1 MKHPELLA
9 PEGSL
14 RAMDTN
20 YYSILGG
27 GARLRLLEVFFDL
40 QIPELLGHH
49 GPMPAQQ
56 ICVLL
61 GLNLDRGWKF
71 LHLLALSGLLEESNG
86 VYSGDETLFGL
97 SADAKYFFGP
107 AGTEGFFYR
116 DLVEFWKKVANLSL
130 IDVLRGAPLPEG
142 INWPYATRES
152 VAHFEYYWMRL
163 TAAGSID
170 TLLMSQAVAKADKLL
185 DIGGGDG
192 TVGCALCSAY
202 PHMQVTVFNL
212 PVSAELALAHIA
224 ERQMTQRVHVHEGD
238 FFKDEF
244 PTGFDHVLFNRTLA
258 DWQPTVCKMLFDKV
272 RRSMAPGGKL
282 VINEAMLEGNTDF
295 TLAWEFRYI
304 FYDSY
309 GRALFKPL
317 SVYKQLLED
326 AGFRVTKVTPMRDEA
341 FYSVIEAEAVT

>member
-1 MKHPELLA
+1 MNHPELTPPA
-9 PEGSL
+9 GSL
-14 RAMDTN
+14 RAMDN
-20 YYSILGG
+20 HFYSFLGG
-27 GARLRLLEVFFDL
+27 GARLRLLEVFIEL
-40 QIPELLGHH
+40 QIPELLGHR

-56 ICVLL
+56 ICALL
-61 GLNLDRGWKF
+61 GLKLHRGWKF
-71 LHLLALSGLLEESNG
+71 LHLLALTGLLEETHG

-97 SADAKYFFGP
+97 STDAKYYFGP
-107 AGTEGFFYR
+107 AGNEGFFYR
-116 DLVEFWKKVANLSL
+116 DLVAFWKKVADLSL
-130 IDVLRGAPLPEG
+130 IDVLRGSALPDG
-142 INWPYATRES
+142 IHWPYATPDS

-170 TLLMSQAVAKADKLL
+170 TLLMSNAMVNAQKVL

-202 PHMQVTVFNL
+202 PAIQVTVFNL
-212 PVSAELALAHIA
+212 PVSAELARTHIA
-224 ERQMTQRVHVHEGD
+224 ERHMNDRVHVHEGD

-258 DWQPTVCKMLFDKV
+258 DWQPTVCKMLFDQV
-272 RRSMAPGGKL
+272 RRSMAPGAKL

-317 SVYKQLLED
+317 SVYQQLLED
-326 AGFRVTKVTPMRDEA
+326 AGFRITHVTPMRNEA
-341 FYSVIEAEAVT
+341 FYSVIEAEVMG

>member
-1 MKHPELLA
+1 
-9 PEGSL
+9 
-14 RAMDTN
+14 
-20 YYSILGG
+20 
-27 GARLRLLEVFFDL
+27 
-40 QIPELLGHH
+40 
-49 GPMPAQQ
+49 MPAQQ

-61 GLNLDRGWKF
+61 GLNLHRGWKF

-97 SADAKYFFGP
+97 SADAKYFFG
-107 AGTEGFFYR
+107 ATGTEGFFYR
-116 DLVEFWKKVANLSL
+116 DLVSFWKKVANLSL
-130 IDVLRGAPLPEG
+130 IDVLRGAALPEG

-152 VAHFEYYWMRL
+152 VTHFEYYWMRL

-202 PHMQVTVFNL
+202 PNMQVTVFNL
-212 PVSAELALAHIA
+212 PVSAELAQTHIA
-224 ERQMTQRVHVHEGD
+224 ERQMTQRVHVHAGD

-244 PTGFDHVLFNRTLA
+244 PTGFDHVLFNR
-258 DWQPTVCKMLFDKV
+258 
-272 RRSMAPGGKL
+272 
-282 VINEAMLEGNTDF
+282 

-326 AGFRVTKVTPMRDEA
+326 AGFRITKVTPMRNEA
-341 FYSVIEAEAVT
+341 FYSVIEACKPMI

>member
-1 MKHPELLA
+1 MKHLELLP

-14 RAMDTN
+14 RAMDN
-20 YYSILGG
+20 DFYGMVGG
-27 GARLRLLEVFFDL
+27 GARLRLLEVFIDL
-40 QIPELLGHH
+40 QIPELLGYR
-49 GPMPAQQ
+49 GPLPAQQ
-56 ICVLL
+56 ICALL
-61 GLNLDRGWKF
+61 GLNLHRGWKF

-97 SADAKYFFGP
+97 SANATYYFGP
-107 AGTEGFFYR
+107 TGTEGFFYR
-116 DLVEFWKKVANLSL
+116 DLVAFWKKVANLSL
-130 IDVLRGAPLPEG
+130 IDVLRGAPVPEG
-142 INWPYATRES
+142 IHWPYATPDS

-170 TLLMSQAVAKADKLL
+170 TLLQSQAVVNAHQLL

-202 PHMQVTVFNL
+202 PDLQVTVFNL
-212 PVSAELALAHIA
+212 PVSAELARTHIA
-224 ERQMTQRVHVHEGD
+224 ERHMIDRVHVHEGD

-304 FYDSY
+304 FYDAY

-326 AGFRVTKVTPMRDEA
+326 AGFRITKVTPMRHEA
-341 FYSVIEAEAVT
+341 FYSVIEAEAVH